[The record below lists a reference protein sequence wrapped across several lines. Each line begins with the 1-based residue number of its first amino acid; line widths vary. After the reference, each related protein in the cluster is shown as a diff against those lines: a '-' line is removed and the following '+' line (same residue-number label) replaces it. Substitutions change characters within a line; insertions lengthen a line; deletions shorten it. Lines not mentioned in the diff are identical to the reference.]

1 MNYRHDIQLVIDRLK
16 RRLRQPSEKN
26 IIQDEILKSDV
37 ELLVELWNQYQQTD
51 N

>member
-16 RRLRQPSEKN
+16 RRLERSTEKN
-26 IIQDEILKSDV
+26 ILQDDILKSDV